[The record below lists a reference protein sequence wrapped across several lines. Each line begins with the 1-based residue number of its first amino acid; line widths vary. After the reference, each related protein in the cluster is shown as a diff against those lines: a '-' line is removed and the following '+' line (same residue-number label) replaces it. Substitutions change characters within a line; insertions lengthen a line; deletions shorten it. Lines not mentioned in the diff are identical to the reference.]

1 MARGGTDVRQR
12 IHIEFLMVRH
22 PVPETILRHRKYN
35 MAKTCFKCVLDLL
48 GFHFGENG
56 NLWTHRFL
64 VIYWP
69 NFNFPNMVMLYTIRK
84 IISCSF
90 RIKIATV
97 DENAYFRSYKRF
109 RKVYRNRILAFYKG
123 DMLKSIKTN
132 ILNLK
137 INDVSFN
144 ILAWFFLNE

>member
-1 MARGGTDVRQR
+1 MSMAETCFFSILDILAFSFSKNRNVFMARF
-12 IHIEFLMVRH
+12 FLSRYFADQ
-22 PVPETILRHRKYN
+22 IFSK
-35 MAKTCFKCVLDLL
+35 F
-48 GFHFGENG
+48 
-56 NLWTHRFL
+56 

-123 DMLKSIKTN
+123 DLLKSIKTN
-132 ILNLK
+132 IFNLK

-144 ILAWFFLNE
+144 ILAWFLF